1 MIPALAERPK
11 TGRLY
16 TDYLDALRHAK
27 FAGDIEASAASTT
40 VFSTDNSIY
49 QLRPQAIMF
58 PRRRADLVVIA
69 RLASEPRFHGV
80 SFAMRGGG
88 TGTNEQSLTDGIVI
102 DMSRHMNR
110 IVSIDP
116 VKRTEGSLILV
127 QDSFTSY
134 FEPALLLDVIDL
146 LLALGFKPF
155 VAPLKPNGKALH
167 IHGYLGAF
175 ERAAERNARHLCR
188 LAASG
193 VPPVGLD
200 PSMTLCYRSE
210 YPGALGAQKTPRV
223 LLRRNG

>member
-1 MIPALAERPK
+1 MIPALAERPT

-16 TDYLDALRHAK
+16 TDCLDALRHAK

-40 VFSTDNSIY
+40 VSSTDNSIY

-88 TGTNEQSLTDGIVI
+88 TGTNEHSLTDGIVI

-134 FEPALLLDVIDL
+134 FEPALLL
-146 LLALGFKPF
+146 
-155 VAPLKPNGKALH
+155 
-167 IHGYLGAF
+167 
-175 ERAAERNARHLCR
+175 
-188 LAASG
+188 
-193 VPPVGLD
+193 
-200 PSMTLCYRSE
+200 
-210 YPGALGAQKTPRV
+210 
-223 LLRRNG
+223 